1 MRQVFVIG
9 CCDRLFVQV
18 GAWLMHL
25 FMVQVDYKLFRIGWC
40 MVDALFYGTGLLQV
54 EVQVDAWF
62 RVIGIG
68 CLVQVDW
75 YRFTTVY
82 IIVIV

>member
-1 MRQVFVIG
+1 LIRLMRQVVVIG
-9 CCDRLFVQV
+9 CLEVVVTGYLYRF

-25 FMVQVDYKLFRIGWC
+25 FMVQV
-40 MVDALFYGTGLLQV
+40 
-54 EVQVDAWF
+54 EVQVGAWLMALDLWYRLF
-62 RVIGIG
+62 TGCLVQVVTG

-82 IIVIV
+82 LTVIV